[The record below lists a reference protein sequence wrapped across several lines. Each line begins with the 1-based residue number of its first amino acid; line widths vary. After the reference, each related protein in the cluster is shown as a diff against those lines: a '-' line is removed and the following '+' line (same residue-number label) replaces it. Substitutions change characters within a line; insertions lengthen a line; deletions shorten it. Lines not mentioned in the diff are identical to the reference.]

1 MAPLNLDI
9 REMTGDDLE
18 AVLRINRE
26 AFGQDDEA
34 DLVEKLI
41 RDVTAA
47 PVLSLVAAEGGEPV
61 GHILFTR
68 ISIQGRSASELFYLL
83 APMAVLKS
91 YQGKGIGGRLIRT
104 GLGMLKDRGV
114 QLVLVLGHP
123 EYYPRYGF
131 LPDAGKHGLEAPYP
145 IPEEHKDAWMV
156 SYLAAGSDRIYGKVS
171 CSDTLQDPK
180 YWEE

>member
-1 MAPLNLDI
+1 MDI
-9 REMTGDDLE
+9 REMTGEDLQ

-26 AFGQDDEA
+26 AFGQNDEA
-34 DLVEKLI
+34 ELVEKLI
-41 RDVTAA
+41 RDLSAA
-47 PVLSLVAAEGGEPV
+47 PVLSLVATEEGEPV

-68 ISIQGRSASELFYLL
+68 IRIHGRPPSELFYLL

-91 YQGKGIGGRLIRT
+91 HQGKGIGGRLIRT
-104 GLGMLKDRGV
+104 GLNMLKDRGV

-156 SYLAAGSDRIYGKVS
+156 SYLAAGSERIRGKVH

-180 YWEE
+180 YWAE